1 MGYGLFVS
9 SLCVWDTLTS
19 EVHLPLSISLT
30 DRDGCLF
37 WINEKIL
44 NPPVTLNH
52 SLIKT
57 CNLITQTS
65 SINFK
70 PCGHYLVNHIAEL
83 KKKKKDSLNDDS
95 KYDSDSISLITH
107 HYWNEVDL
115 I

>member
-30 DRDGCLF
+30 GRDGCLF

-83 KKKKKDSLNDDS
+83 KKKKNILWMMTQSM
-95 KYDSDSISLITH
+95 ILIAFP
-107 HYWNEVDL
+107 
-115 I
+115 